1 MTPELENIIGDVTKS
16 LGVSAHAK
24 GTIMEVDLNW
34 EQLDLVF
41 QAVYQSLSVRFR
53 SIMGTMSQEQWVS
66 VCRAL
71 TVKRISFVRE
81 TVYGHRDFDYPR
93 VLISKAY
100 RMHGVLHTLFSQ
112 IGLFKSEDLGYRFIP
127 QMPPKT
133 WATIDGESFALHADV
148 IEALRARGVVTSE
161 GFPSDAHGSMA
172 YLLYVRDHPSEDQM
186 VIAEAPSK
194 EATPNDGMLASVVFQ
209 TRTVLALGSGY
220 DFNPVAQP
228 QYVLRRLI
236 GAYVGGKDAYED

>member
-53 SIMGTMSQEQWVS
+53 SIMGTMSQDQWVS

-81 TVYGHRDFDYPR
+81 SVFGHRDFEYPR
-93 VLISKAY
+93 LTISKAY

-127 QMPPKT
+127 KMPPIE
-133 WATIDGESFALHADV
+133 WAKVVGEAFALHADV

-161 GFPSDAHGSMA
+161 GFPSDMHGTMA
-172 YLLYVRDHPSEDQM
+172 YLLYVRDHPNEDSA
-186 VIAEAPSK
+186 VIAESPSK

-209 TRTVLALGSGY
+209 TRTALALGSGY

>member
-1 MTPELENIIGDVTKS
+1 MNPELENILGDVTKS

-24 GTIMEVDLNW
+24 GTLMDVDLNW
-34 EQLDLVF
+34 AQLDFVF
-41 QAVYQSLSVRFR
+41 SALYRSLSVRFR
-53 SIMGTMSQEQWVS
+53 SIMGVMTEEQWIS

-71 TVKRISFVRE
+71 TVKRTSFVRE
-81 TVYGHRDFDYPR
+81 SVYGHRDFDYPR
-93 VLISKAY
+93 VVVSKAY

-112 IGLFKSEDLGYRFIP
+112 IGLYKSEDLGYRFIP
-127 QMPPKT
+127 RNPPPQ
-133 WATIDGESFALHADV
+133 WARIDGESFALHADV

-161 GFPSDAHGSMA
+161 GFPSEPSGSMA
-172 YLLYVRDHPSEDQM
+172 YLLYVREAPGDEST

-209 TRTVLALGSGY
+209 TKTVLALGSGY

-228 QYVLRRLI
+228 SYVLRRLL
-236 GAYVGGKDAYED
+236 GAYVGGQNGPED